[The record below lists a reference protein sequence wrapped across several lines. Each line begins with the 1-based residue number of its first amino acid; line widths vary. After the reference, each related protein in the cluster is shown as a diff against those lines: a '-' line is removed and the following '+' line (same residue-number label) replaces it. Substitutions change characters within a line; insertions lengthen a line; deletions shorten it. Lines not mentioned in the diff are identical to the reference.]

1 MSLPGGYTELEYIQ
15 SSGTQYVDTGLNPNQ
30 DFGVTIDFQMTTVSG
45 WQCIFGAANSAQN
58 ADEYGVWHNGTNF
71 GFYYASTNVTVSAE
85 ATARHLFVC
94 SKNTITVDG
103 AAAGSPAYT
112 SFQTNYPLLLGAIN
126 YAGSKM
132 YGSQIKI
139 YSAKI
144 YQNGTLVRN
153 FIPCKNAAGV
163 IGLWDDVNSVFY
175 QNAGSGAFTAG
186 PEVRGTHKT
195 LIGGTAYEV
204 KSGKCLINGTAYAI
218 QKGRT
223 LINGTGYDIALVSGT
238 PISALPVGS
247 TVKIAVNGTL
257 RDFLVVNQGIPQSS
271 SLYDDSCNG
280 TWLLMKDCYEQRQW
294 HSSDFNSYGDSSIH
308 SYLNG
313 TFLAL
318 VDSDVKSLIKQVKI
332 PYRSGGG
339 STTNADSGA
348 SGLSA
353 KIFLLSGVE
362 VGLEG
367 TGYLPY
373 DGARLSYFNMSTGND
388 AKRVAYLNGSAA
400 TWWLRSPWCESGYD
414 VAAAVETRG
423 SYWRYLCTDATKS
436 IRPAFVLPSETMVAD
451 DGTIVT

>member
-175 QNAGSGAFTAG
+175 QNVGSGVFTAG

-238 PISALPVGS
+238 PISALPVGN
-247 TVKIAVNGTL
+247 TVKITVNGTL

-280 TWLLMKDCYEQRQW
+280 TWLLMKDCYETRQW
-294 HSSDFNSYGDSSIH
+294 NSYSNSYGDSSIH

-313 TFLAL
+313 TFLNL
-318 VDSDVKSLIKQVKI
+318 VDSKVQNIIKQVKI
-332 PYRSGGG
+332 PYR
-339 STTNADSGA
+339 TNGNGDSLSGA
-348 SGLSA
+348 NGLSC
-353 KIFLLSGVE
+353 KIFLLSGYE
-362 VGLEG
+362 
-367 TGYLPY
+367 TGWDYITYLN
-373 DGARLSYFNMSTGND
+373 DGARLSYFESGTGTS
-388 AKRVAYLNGSAA
+388 AVKKRIAYLNGTAVV
-400 TWWLRSPWCESGYD
+400 WWLRSPKPGGDTNVYCIYSDGSELSTM
-414 VAAAVETRG
+414 ANTTRG
-423 SYWRYLCTDATKS
+423 V
-436 IRPAFVLPSETMVAD
+436 RPAFVLPSETMVAD

>member
-103 AAAGSPAYT
+103 AAADSPAYT

-144 YQNGTLVRN
+144 YQNGALVRD
-153 FIPCKNAAGV
+153 FIPCKNASGV

-175 QNAGSGAFTAG
+175 QNAGSGVFTAG

-257 RDFLVVNQGIPQSS
+257 RDFLVVNQGITQSS

-280 TWLLMKDCYEQRQW
+280 AWLLMKDCYETRQW
-294 HSSDFNSYGDSSIH
+294 NNPSYNKYASSSIH

-313 TFLAL
+313 TFLNL
-318 VDSDVKSLIKQVKI
+318 VDSKVQNIIKQVKI
-332 PYRSGGG
+332 PYRTIGYGD
-339 STTNADSGA
+339 NLSGA
-348 SGLSA
+348 NGLPC
-353 KIFLLSGVE
+353 KIFLLSGYE
-362 VGLEG
+362 
-367 TGYLPY
+367 TGWDYITYLN
-373 DGARLSYFNMSTGND
+373 DGARLSYFESGTGTS
-388 AKRVAYLNGSAA
+388 AVKKRIAYLNGTAVV
-400 TWWLRSPWCESGYD
+400 WWLRSPYPSGDTNVYCIYSD
-414 VAAAVETRG
+414 GSELSTMANTTRG
-423 SYWRYLCTDATKS
+423 V
-436 IRPAFVLPSETMVAD
+436 RPAFVLPSETMVAD

>member
-1 MSLPGGYTELEYIQ
+1 MSLPGGYTEVEYIQ
-15 SSGTQYVDTGLNPNQ
+15 SSGTQYVDTGLKPNQ
-30 DFGVTIDFQMTTVSG
+30 DFGVTIDFQMMTVSG

-71 GFYYASTNVTVSAE
+71 GFYYASTNVTVSAA

-103 AAAGSPAYT
+103 AAADSPAYT

-144 YQNGTLVRN
+144 YQNGSLVRN
-153 FIPCKNAAGV
+153 FIPCKNASGV
-163 IGLWDDVNSVFY
+163 IGLWDDVNSAFH
-175 QNAGSGAFTAG
+175 QNAGSGVFTAG

-195 LIGGTAYEV
+195 LIGGTVYEV

-257 RDFLVVNQGIPQSS
+257 RDFLVVNQGIPQNS

-280 TWLLMKDCYEQRQW
+280 TWLLMKDCYETRQW
-294 HSSDFNSYGDSSIH
+294 NSYSNMYGDSDIH
-308 SYLNG
+308 SYLNS
-313 TFLAL
+313 TFLNL
-318 VDSDVKSLIKQVKI
+318 VDSKVRNIITQVKI
-332 PYRSGGG
+332 PYNTGGTGG
-339 STTNADSGA
+339 SNQSGA
-348 SGLSA
+348 NGLSC
-353 KIFLLSGVE
+353 KIFLLSGYEIGWTDV
-362 VGLEG
+362 
-367 TGYLPY
+367 PY
-373 DGARLSYFNMSTGND
+373 MNDGARLSYFESGTGTS
-388 AKRVAYLNGSAA
+388 AVKKRIAYLNGTAVV
-400 TWWLRSPWCESGYD
+400 WWLRTPNRNPPNDWSVYCVYSDGSELTTQANS
-414 VAAAVETRG
+414 TRG
-423 SYWRYLCTDATKS
+423 V
-436 IRPAFVLPSETMVAD
+436 RPAFVLPSETMVAD

>member
-71 GFYYASTNVTVSAE
+71 GFYYASTNVTVSAA

-94 SKNTITVDG
+94 SKNSIAVDG

-144 YQNGTLVRN
+144 YQNGTLVRE

-175 QNAGSGAFTAG
+175 QNAGSGVFTAG

-257 RDFLVVNQGIPQSS
+257 RDFLVVNQGIPQGSA
-271 SLYDDSCNG
+271 LYDDSCNG
-280 TWLLMKDCYEQRQW
+280 TWLLMKEIYEDRQW
-294 HSSDFNSYGDSSIH
+294 NSSGNKLESSTIH
-308 SYLNG
+308 SYLNS
-313 TFLAL
+313 TFLNLFDDGIRDA
-318 VDSDVKSLIKQVKI
+318 IKQVKI
-332 PYRSGGG
+332 PYRRNGG
-339 STTNADSGA
+339 SGSDQSGA
-348 SGLSA
+348 NGLSC
-353 KIFLLSGVE
+353 KVFLLSARE
-362 VGLEG
+362 VG
-367 TGYLPY
+367 TGNLGINPN
-373 DGARLSYFNMSTGND
+373 DGAVLDYFNVSD
-388 AKRVAYLNGSAA
+388 VKSKRIAYLNGYAHA
-400 TWWLRSPWCESGYD
+400 WWLRSQYTSGSGGNVFYIKTDGGYD
-414 VAAAVETRG
+414 YGNGYVSWDYGV
-423 SYWRYLCTDATKS
+423 
-436 IRPAFVLPSETMVAD
+436 RPAMVLPSETMVAD

>member
-15 SSGTQYVDTGLNPNQ
+15 SSGTQYLDS
-30 DFGVTIDFQMTTVSG
+30 GVTFEKTDTVEFEILWTVTPPSSG
-45 WQCIFGAANSAQN
+45 TYVCGNYYMQVGMGTSGYGIYAASNTKAYGTKDRMRVTFASVQETLLVNDAQVFTHNWSGQNLSNVKLGILKLGMEGNAWYSSAP
-58 ADEYGVWHNGTNF
+58 
-71 GFYYASTNVTVSAE
+71 VSAK
-85 ATARHLFVC
+85 VYSC
-94 SKNTITVDG
+94 TIKKGG
-103 AAAGSPAYT
+103 A
-112 SFQTNYPLLLGAIN
+112 
-126 YAGSKM
+126 
-132 YGSQIKI
+132 
-139 YSAKI
+139 
-144 YQNGTLVRN
+144 LVRN

-204 KSGKCLINGTAYAI
+204 KAGKCLINGTAYAI

-257 RDFLVVNQGIPQSS
+257 RDFLVVNQGIPRNS

-400 TWWLRSPWCESGYD
+400 TWWLRSPWCESGYNL
-414 VAAAVETRG
+414 AAAVETRG

>member
-15 SSGTQYVDTGLNPNQ
+15 SSGTQYVDTGFKPKQSTRIVMDLQLLSTAGVPYV
-30 DFGVTIDFQMTTVSG
+30 FGTWAGGMSNCFSVY
-45 WQCIFGAANSAQN
+45 W
-58 ADEYGVWHNGTNF
+58 W
-71 GFYYASTNVTVSAE
+71 TNVHNSWGVDYGTQRAAISQTNWNKRLTVD
-85 ATARHLFVC
+85 LNQNVV
-94 SKNTITVDG
+94 TVDG
-103 AAAGSPAYT
+103 VSYTLTTTTFAAANNLFLLALNSGSSVIQYT
-112 SFQTNYPLLLGAIN
+112 TA
-126 YAGSKM
+126 KV
-132 YGSQIKI
+132 YGCKI
-139 YSAKI
+139 YD
-144 YQNGTLVRN
+144 NGTLVRD
-153 FIPCKNAAGV
+153 FIPCKNASGV

-257 RDFLVVNQGIPQSS
+257 RDFLIVNQGIPQSS

-294 HSSDFNSYGDSSIH
+294 HIVAYNKYANSDIH

-313 TFLAL
+313 TFLNL
-318 VDSDVKSLIKQVKI
+318 VDSKVQNIIKQVKI
-332 PYRSGGG
+332 PYRTIGYGD
-339 STTNADSGA
+339 NLSGA
-348 SGLSA
+348 NGLSC
-353 KIFLLSGVE
+353 KIFLLSGYEIGWTYVE
-362 VGLEG
+362 
-367 TGYLPY
+367 YLK
-373 DGARLSYFNMSTGND
+373 DGARLSYFESGTGTS
-388 AKRVAYLNGSAA
+388 AVKKRIAYLNGTAVV
-400 TWWLRSPWCESGYD
+400 WWLRSPYHGGDTNVHCIYSDGSELSTM
-414 VAAAVETRG
+414 ANTTRG
-423 SYWRYLCTDATKS
+423 V
-436 IRPAFVLPSETMVAD
+436 RPAFVLPSETMVAD